1 MKLTSK
7 GRYAATAVL
16 DVALHGQNGPVP
28 LIDISER
35 QDISLSYLEQLF
47 AKLRRH
53 GVVCSVRGPGGGY
66 KLNRAMDEISIS
78 DIIVAIDEPV
88 DATKCQ
94 GAADCQN
101 GSQCLTH
108 RLWVDLSEKI
118 YAFLNDVSVADLVR
132 KHEVRSV
139 AMRQDKA
146 HEQVGIKKQQIAE
159 SKIELRVE

>member
-16 DVALHGQNGPVP
+16 DVALHGANGPVP

-66 KLNRAMDEISIS
+66 KLNRPMDEISIS
-78 DIIVAIDEPV
+78 DIVVAIDEPV
-88 DATKCQ
+88 DATKCN

-108 RLWVDLSEKI
+108 GLWVDLSDKI
-118 YAFLNDVSVADLVR
+118 FQFLSDVSIADLVR
-132 KHEVRSV
+132 KHEMKVKAQKQDGASNQTER
-139 AMRQDKA
+139 RQYTNDQK
-146 HEQVGIKKQQIAE
+146 IA
-159 SKIELRVE
+159 LRLE